1 MIKSLRGDIL
11 QITERIS
18 GWLRNLILLLV
29 DFLLIYLSYALGMYM
44 RYGIFSLNEPEFF
57 QNGLF
62 FSLIMLISLVAN
74 GVYRVSWSY
83 STSRDLLIILRGTAI
98 GYLIGFL
105 FGRFM
110 LLFGINIFTV
120 PFTVSTMCFVA
131 ATFLIVFSRILW
143 LSLLFYRSRRGE
155 TSSRKI
161 LIIGAGDAGTSI
173 ADEIIR
179 NPPFGKVI
187 GFLDDSPRKQKKK
200 IHGIPVLGHTEKTME
215 IIKNYN
221 VELVIIAMPSVES
234 KEIRRIMKYIDRD
247 RVRVQILPALTEL
260 IDMKASLGYLRDIN
274 ITDLLGRES
283 VQIDKRKIREYIEN
297 ETVLVTGAGGSI
309 GGELCRQIVML
320 NPKKIIL
327 LGKGENSIFSISR
340 ELQDKYPS
348 LSISQTIGDVQ
359 DKKRMEYIFSIF
371 KPTIVFHAAAHKHV
385 PLMEKNPVEAL
396 RVNTLGT
403 YNVAQNAVKHKCK
416 AFIMISTD
424 KAVNPTSVM
433 GVSKR
438 LAEELLRSLARNENT
453 SNTRIGMVRFG
464 NVLGSRGSVIPL
476 FKKQIENGGPLTV
489 TDPRMKRYF
498 MTIPE
503 AVSLVL
509 QAGSYAS
516 NGEVFVLD
524 MGKPVKIA
532 DLAKDM
538 ITLSGYVPDQEIKIK
553 YTGVRPGEKLF
564 EELKLDS
571 ENFEETDHPK
581 ILKFMN
587 NNTLNKE
594 DTEEL
599 LRKIEKIVKE
609 QNPALIN
616 EIIKEYLPDAVS
628 KIVKT
633 YPELD

>member
-1 MIKSLRGDIL
+1 M

-29 DFLLIYLSYALGMYM
+29 DFLLIYLSYTLGMYL

-62 FSLIMLISLVAN
+62 FSLIILILLVAN
-74 GVYRVSWSY
+74 GVYRISWSY
-83 STSRDLLIILRGTAI
+83 STSRDLLIILRGTVI
-98 GYLIGFL
+98 GYLAGFL

-120 PFTVSTMCFVA
+120 PFTVATMCFVG
-131 ATFLIVFSRILW
+131 ATFFIVFSRILW
-143 LSLLFYRSRRGE
+143 LSLLFYRSKRGE
-155 TSSRKI
+155 PSSRKI

-247 RVRVQILPALTEL
+247 KVRVQILPALIEL

-274 ITDLLGRES
+274 ITDILGRES
-283 VQIDKRKIREYIEN
+283 VQIDKRKIKEYIEN
-297 ETVLVTGAGGSI
+297 EIVLVTGAGGSI
-309 GGELCRQIVML
+309 GSELCRQIVML

-348 LSISQTIGDVQ
+348 LRVSQVIGDIQ

-385 PLMEKNPVEAL
+385 PLMEKNPIEAL

-403 YNVAQNAVKHKCK
+403 YNVAHNAVKHKCK

-571 ENFEETDHPK
+571 ENFEDTDHPK
-581 ILKFMN
+581 ILKFIN
-587 NNTLNKE
+587 DNTLNKE

-616 EIIKEYLPDAVS
+616 EIIKTYLPDAVS

>member
-173 ADEIIR
+173 ADEVIR

-309 GGELCRQIVML
+309 GSELCRQIVML

-403 YNVAQNAVKHKCK
+403 YNMAQNAVKHKCK

-587 NNTLNKE
+587 DNTLNKE

-609 QNPALIN
+609 QNTALIN
-616 EIIKEYLPDAVS
+616 EIIKKYLPDAVS

>member
-587 NNTLNKE
+587 DNTLNKE

-609 QNPALIN
+609 QNTALIN
-616 EIIKEYLPDAVS
+616 EIIKKYLPDAVS

>member
-1 MIKSLRGDIL
+1 M
-11 QITERIS
+11 QISERIS
-18 GWLRNLILLLV
+18 GWLRNSILLLV
-29 DFLLIYLSYALGMYM
+29 DFLLIYLSYALGMYL

-62 FSLIMLISLVAN
+62 FSIIVLISLIAN
-74 GVYRVSWSY
+74 GIYNISWSY
-83 STSRDLLIILRGTAI
+83 STSRDLLIILRGTLI
-98 GYLIGFL
+98 GYLAGFL

-110 LLFGINIFTV
+110 LLFGINLFTV
-120 PFTVSTMCFVA
+120 PFTVATMCFVA
-131 ATFLIVFSRILW
+131 STFLIVFSRILW

-155 TSSRKI
+155 PSSRKI

-179 NPPFGKVI
+179 NPPFGRVI
-187 GFLDDSPRKQKKK
+187 GFLDDSPRKQKKR
-200 IHGIPVLGHTEKTME
+200 IHGIPVLGSTDKAME
-215 IIKNYN
+215 IIKGYN
-221 VELVIIAMPSVES
+221 VDLVIIAMPSIES
-234 KEIRRIMKYIDRD
+234 KEIRRIMSYIDRD
-247 RVRVQILPALTEL
+247 EVRVQILPALTEL
-260 IDMKASLGYLRDIN
+260 MDMKASLGYLRDIS

-283 VQIDKRKIREYIEN
+283 VQIDKRKIKEYIEN

-309 GGELCRQIVML
+309 GSELCRQIVML
-320 NPKKIIL
+320 NPKQIIL
-327 LGKGENSIFSISR
+327 LGKGENSIFGILR

-348 LSISQTIGDVQ
+348 LKVSQAIGDVQ
-359 DKKRMEYIFSIF
+359 DRNRMEYIFSIF

-403 YNVAQNAVKHKCK
+403 YYVAQSAIKHKCR

-424 KAVNPTSVM
+424 KAVNPTSIM

-438 LAEELLRSLARNENT
+438 LAEELLRSLARNNGLQDT
-453 SNTRIGMVRFG
+453 KIGMVRFG

-476 FKKQIENGGPLTV
+476 FKKQIEKGGPLTV

-509 QAGSYAS
+509 QAGTYAK

-524 MGKPVKIA
+524 MGEPIKIA

-553 YTGVRPGEKLF
+553 YTGARPGEKLF

-571 ENFEETDHPK
+571 ENFEKTDHPK
-581 ILKFMN
+581 ILKFLN
-587 NNTLNKE
+587 ERTLNKVE
-594 DTEEL
+594 RDEL
-599 LRKIEKIVKE
+599 INRIKHLIEQ
-609 QNPALIN
+609 QNPRLIN
-616 EIIKEYLPDAVS
+616 EIIKRYLPDAVS
-628 KIVKT
+628 TIEKT
-633 YPELD
+633 YPELE

>member
-309 GGELCRQIVML
+309 GSELCRQIVML

>member
-1 MIKSLRGDIL
+1 VIKSLRGDIL

-309 GGELCRQIVML
+309 GSELCRQIVML

-403 YNVAQNAVKHKCK
+403 YNMAQNAVKHKCK

-524 MGKPVKIA
+524 MGKPVNIA

-609 QNPALIN
+609 QNTALIN
-616 EIIKEYLPDAVS
+616 EIIKKYLPDAVS

>member
-1 MIKSLRGDIL
+1 MLIS
-11 QITERIS
+11 ERIG

-29 DFLLIYLSYALGMYM
+29 DFLLIYLSYALGMYL

-62 FSLIMLISLVAN
+62 FSLIVLISLFAN
-74 GVYRVSWSY
+74 GVYNVSWSY
-83 STSRDLLIILRGTAI
+83 STYRDLLIILRGTFI
-98 GYLIGFL
+98 GYLAGFL

-110 LLFGINIFTV
+110 LLFDINIFTV
-120 PFTVSTMCFVA
+120 PFTVATMCFVG
-131 ATFLIVFSRILW
+131 ATFFIVFSRILW
-143 LSLLFYRSRRGE
+143 LTLLFYRSRKGE
-155 TSSRKI
+155 ISSRNI

-179 NPPFGKVI
+179 NPPFGRVI
-187 GFLDDSPRKQKKK
+187 GFLDDSPRKQKKR
-200 IHGIPVLGHTEKTME
+200 IHGIPVLGSTDKAME
-215 IIKNYN
+215 IIKDYN
-221 VELVIIAMPSVES
+221 VDLVIIAMPSIES
-234 KEIRRIMKYIDRD
+234 KAIRRIMSYIDRD
-247 RVRVQILPALTEL
+247 EVRVQILPALTEL
-260 IDMKASLGYLRDIN
+260 MDMKASLGYLRDVS

-283 VQIDKRKIREYIEN
+283 VQIDKRKIKEYIEN
-297 ETVLVTGAGGSI
+297 ETVLITGAGGSI
-309 GGELCRQIVML
+309 GSELCRQIVML
-320 NPKKIIL
+320 NPKQIIL
-327 LGKGENSIFSISR
+327 LGKGENSIFSILR

-348 LSISQTIGDVQ
+348 LKVSQAIGDVQ
-359 DKKRMEYIFSIF
+359 DKKRMDYIFSIF

-403 YNVAQNAVKHKCK
+403 YYVAQSAVKNSCK

-438 LAEELLRSLARNENT
+438 LAEELLRSLARNNDLPDIK
-453 SNTRIGMVRFG
+453 IGMVRFG

-476 FKKQIENGGPLTV
+476 FKKQIEKGGPLTV

-524 MGKPVKIA
+524 MGEPIKIA

-538 ITLSGYVPDQEIKIK
+538 ITLSGYVPDQEIKIQ

-564 EELKLDS
+564 EELKLVS
-571 ENFEETDHPK
+571 ENFEKTKHPK
-581 ILKFMN
+581 ILKFLN
-587 NNTLNKE
+587 NRTLSKE
-594 DTEEL
+594 EREEL
-599 LRKIEKIVKE
+599 IYKIENLVE
-609 QNPALIN
+609 QQNSMIIN
-616 EIIKEYLPDAVS
+616 EIIRIYLPDASS
-628 KIVKT
+628 KIEKT

>member
-1 MIKSLRGDIL
+1 M

-29 DFLLIYLSYALGMYM
+29 DFLLIYLSYALGMYL

-62 FSLIMLISLVAN
+62 FSLIMLILLVAN

-83 STSRDLLIILRGTAI
+83 STYRDLLIILRGTII
-98 GYLIGFL
+98 GYLAGFL

-120 PFTVSTMCFVA
+120 PFTVATMCFVG
-131 ATFLIVFSRILW
+131 ATFFIVFSRILW
-143 LSLLFYRSRRGE
+143 LSILFYRSRRGE
-155 TSSRKI
+155 SSSRKI

-179 NPPFGKVI
+179 NPPFGKVM

-247 RVRVQILPALTEL
+247 KVRVQILPALTEL
-260 IDMKASLGYLRDIN
+260 MDMKASLGYLRDIN

-283 VQIDKRKIREYIEN
+283 VQIDKRKIKEYIEN
-297 ETVLVTGAGGSI
+297 EIVLVTGAGGSI
-309 GGELCRQIVML
+309 GSELCRQIVML

-340 ELQDKYPS
+340 ELQDKYPP
-348 LSISQTIGDVQ
+348 LSISQAIGDVQ
-359 DKKRMEYIFSIF
+359 DKKRMQYIFSIF

-385 PLMEKNPVEAL
+385 PLMEKNPIEAL

-403 YNVAQNAVKHKCK
+403 YNVAHNAIKNKCK

-438 LAEELLRSLARNENT
+438 LAEELLRSIARNENT

-587 NNTLNKE
+587 DNTLNKE

-616 EIIKEYLPDAVS
+616 EIIKKYLPDAVS

>member
-1 MIKSLRGDIL
+1 VIKSLRGDIL
-11 QITERIS
+11 QINERIS
-18 GWLRNLILLLV
+18 GWLRNLILLVV
-29 DFLLIYLSYALGMYM
+29 DFLLIYLSYALGMYL

-57 QNGLF
+57 RNGLF
-62 FSLIMLISLVAN
+62 FSLIVLISLVAN

-83 STSRDLLIILRGTAI
+83 STSRDLLIILRGTVT
-98 GYLIGFL
+98 GYLAGFL

-120 PFTVSTMCFVA
+120 PFTVATACFVG
-131 ATFLIVFSRILW
+131 ATFLIVFSRISW

-260 IDMKASLGYLRDIN
+260 MDMKASLGYLRDIS

-283 VQIDKRKIREYIEN
+283 VRIDKRKIKEYIEN

-309 GGELCRQIVML
+309 GSEMCRQIVML
-320 NPKKIIL
+320 RPKKIIL

-348 LSISQTIGDVQ
+348 LSVSQVIGDVQ
-359 DKKRMEYIFSIF
+359 DNKRMEYIFSIF

-385 PLMEKNPVEAL
+385 PLMEKNPIEAL

-403 YNVAQNAVKHKCK
+403 YNVAYNAVKHKCK
-416 AFIMISTD
+416 SFIMISTD

-564 EELKLDS
+564 EELKLDL

-587 NNTLNKE
+587 DNTLNKE

-616 EIIKEYLPDAVS
+616 EIIKKYLPDAVS

>member
-309 GGELCRQIVML
+309 GSELCRQIVML

-609 QNPALIN
+609 QNTALIN
-616 EIIKEYLPDAVS
+616 EIIKKYLPDAVS

>member
-309 GGELCRQIVML
+309 GSELCRQIVML

-403 YNVAQNAVKHKCK
+403 YNMAQNAVKHKCK

>member
-403 YNVAQNAVKHKCK
+403 YNMAQNAVKHKCK

-587 NNTLNKE
+587 DNTLNKE

-609 QNPALIN
+609 QNTALIN
-616 EIIKEYLPDAVS
+616 EIIKKYLPDAVS